1 MTRIKVMHV
10 ITRLDYGGSAQN
22 TLLTALGHTR
32 SRFEP
37 VVVAGT
43 AGRSDAQGGQAATET
58 NRSRLEQAGIRCLL
72 VPSLRR
78 PLRPFADLRA
88 LGALLRL
95 MRAESP
101 SIVHAHTSKAGILG
115 RLAAWMVR
123 IPIVIHTPHGH
134 VFYGHFGRPASW
146 LFLQVE
152 RLWARGTARLI
163 ALTEAERD
171 EHLERHVGTPDRFR
185 VIPSG
190 IDLQP
195 FWNVADGVGPRPQ
208 GFQCP
213 VGTRIV
219 GSVGWLTS
227 VKGHRVLIEALAR
240 LKPAHPDLHAVILGG
255 GPLEDELT
263 MVAARLGVGEAVHFL
278 GMRRDVPA
286 CLAAMDLFVLPSLN
300 EGMGRALVEA
310 MAAGRPVVASRVG
323 GVPAI
328 VHDRQNGLLVPPGD
342 PAVLANTIEELLRRP
357 DWARE
362 LGSAGRKTID
372 LRFGAREMVR
382 AVEAVYDECL
392 AERGVA

>member
-1 MTRIKVMHV
+1 VTRIKVMHV

-37 VVVAGT
+37 VVVTGT
-43 AGRSDAQGGQAATET
+43 AGRADAQGGQAATDA
-58 NRSRLEQAGIRCLL
+58 NRSRLVQAGIRCVL
-72 VPSLRR
+72 VPSLQR
-78 PLRPFADLRA
+78 PLRPFADLWA

-101 SIVHAHTSKAGILG
+101 SIVHAHTSKAGILA
-115 RLAAWMVR
+115 RLAAWMARV
-123 IPIVIHTPHGH
+123 PVVVHTPHGH
-134 VFYGHFGRPASW
+134 VFYGHFSRPASW
-146 LFLQVE
+146 LFLQLE
-152 RLWARGTARLI
+152 RLWARGTARMI

-171 EHLERHVGTPDRFR
+171 EHLERHVGAPEHFR

-190 IDLQP
+190 IDLEP

-219 GSVGWLTS
+219 GSVGWLTA
-227 VKGHRVLIEALAR
+227 VKGHRVLIEAVAR
-240 LKPAHPDLHAVILGG
+240 LKPAHPELQVMILGS
-255 GPLEDELT
+255 GPLQDELMT
-263 MVAARLGVGEAVHFL
+263 LGARLGMGPSIHLL

-310 MAAGRPVVASRVG
+310 MAAGRPVIASRVG

-328 VHDRQNGLLVPPGD
+328 VHNRQNGLLVPPGD
-342 PAVLANTIEELLRRP
+342 PAALANAIEELLRRP

-362 LGSAGRKTID
+362 LGAAGRKTID

-382 AVEAVYDECL
+382 AVEAVYDEAL
-392 AERGVA
+392 AERGLA

>member
-1 MTRIKVMHV
+1 MRRIKVMHV

-32 SRFEP
+32 SRFET

-43 AGRSDAQGGQAATET
+43 AGRADAQGGAAATET
-58 NRSRLEQAGIRCLL
+58 NRARLEQAGIRCHLM
-72 VPSLRR
+72 PSLQRS
-78 PLRPFADLRA
+78 LRPFADLHA

-95 MRAESP
+95 IRAESP
-101 SIVHAHTSKAGILG
+101 TVVHAHTSKAGILG
-115 RLAAWMVR
+115 RLAAWLARV
-123 IPIVIHTPHGH
+123 PVVIHTPHGH

-146 LFLQVE
+146 LFLQIE
-152 RLWARGTARLI
+152 QLWARGTARLI

-171 EHLERHVGTPDRFR
+171 EHLERHVGSLQHFR

-190 IDLQP
+190 IDLEP
-195 FWNVADGVGPRPQ
+195 FWNVADGVGRRPQ
-208 GFQCP
+208 GFECP
-213 VGTRIV
+213 VGARIV
-219 GSVGWLTS
+219 GSVGWLTA

-240 LKPAHPDLHAVILGG
+240 LKPANPDLHVVILGS
-255 GPLEDELT
+255 GPLQHELT
-263 MVAARLGVGEAVHFL
+263 ALAAGLGVGQSVHLL
-278 GMRRDVPA
+278 GMRRDVA
-286 CLAAMDLFVLPSLN
+286 DCLAAMNLFVLPSLN

-310 MAAGRPVVASRVG
+310 MAAGRPVIASRVG

-328 VHDRQNGLLVPPGD
+328 VQDRHNGLLVPAGD
-342 PAVLANTIEELLRRP
+342 PVALANALDELLRRP

-362 LGSAGRKTID
+362 LGSAARKTID

-382 AVEAVYDECL
+382 AVEAVYDEAL